1 LLANL
6 WCANNTDLI
15 SIVTNNWQ
23 DTEVFILVVAHVN
36 QRLRIELS
44 FFSRSLAQPY
54 TLEKFLKDKINAK
67 LEEKRT
73 KRVQLQSKLP
83 GVNKDLFLK
92 LKDQE
97 TNKKKAKTAN
107 LVFVRGTLFKP
118 YLKFYE

>member
-1 LLANL
+1 
-6 WCANNTDLI
+6 
-15 SIVTNNWQ
+15 
-23 DTEVFILVVAHVN
+23 
-36 QRLRIELS
+36 
-44 FFSRSLAQPY
+44 LAQPY

-92 LKDQE
+92 LNDQE

-107 LVFVRGTLFKP
+107 LVGG
-118 YLKFYE
+118 